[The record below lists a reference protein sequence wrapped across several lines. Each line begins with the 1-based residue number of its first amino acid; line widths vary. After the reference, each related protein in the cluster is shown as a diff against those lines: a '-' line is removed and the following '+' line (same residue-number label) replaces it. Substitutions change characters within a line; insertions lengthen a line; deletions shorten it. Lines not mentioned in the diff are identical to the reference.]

1 MKGRWNKV
9 LLAFLVPSVAVMA
22 GLVLIVSLKHLV
34 AKVLRTEPLSGRR
47 YTGRSG
53 TT

>member
-1 MKGRWNKV
+1 
-9 LLAFLVPSVAVMA
+9 MA

-34 AKVLRTEPLSGRR
+34 NKVLRTEPLPGRR
-47 YTGRSG
+47 YSDGSG